1 MSDGLA
7 YVDGNFCPEPEA
19 SVPLSDRGFLYGDAA
34 FETLRTYSGVPFLLD
49 RHLVRLYGSCEELGI
64 TPRENRGELTAI
76 IGQLVGDL
84 GAGGDVYLRIA
95 VTRGSAYGAWP
106 KNLPRHG
113 RTVAVARPL
122 IPHPPELYTRGLS
135 LATSPLRRA
144 EFSPLAAHKTASY
157 LESILARGA
166 AAEAGADEAL
176 ILNSAGRVV
185 ELACAN
191 VFAVACGRLF
201 TPVLEDGALPGVTRA
216 FVLEVA
222 KGLNVPVHC
231 GPLVPEALSDADE
244 AFATNSLIGICPV
257 RQLDGSRVGAE
268 VPGPVTARLQA
279 AYAAEVAL
287 QCRPSAR

>member
-7 YVDGNFCPEPEA
+7 YVDGDFCAEAAA
-19 SVPLSDRGFLYGDAA
+19 SVPVSDRGFLYGDAA

-49 RHLVRLYGSCEELGI
+49 RHLERLFNSCEELEI
-64 TPRENRGELTAI
+64 SPRESLGEISEAVLRLVGELDA
-76 IGQLVGDL
+76 DE
-84 GAGGDVYLRIA
+84 AYLRVA
-95 VTRGSAYGAWP
+95 VTRGSGYGPWP
-106 KNLPRHG
+106 KKLPEHG

-122 IPHPPELYTRGLS
+122 EPFPEELYSRGLH
-135 LATSPLRRA
+135 LATSPLKRA

-157 LESILARGA
+157 LEAVLARGA

-176 ILNSAGRVV
+176 LLNSAGRVA

-201 TPVLEDGALPGVTRA
+201 TPTQEDGALPGVTRA
-216 FVLEVA
+216 FLLEMA
-222 KGLNVPVHC
+222 GGLGIPVHT

-257 RQLDGSRVGAE
+257 ARLDGGRIGAE
-268 VPGPVTARLQA
+268 VPGPVTARLRA

-287 QCRPSAR
+287 RCRPSAQ